1 MILFDSNQPLSCGLV
16 AAKETQPGPKT
27 GLVKQADAYFSADVE
42 TDGPIP
48 GPYSMLSFALV
59 YAGSFDG
66 TVFDRPKV
74 YDKVF
79 YKELQPI
86 SDNYQQEALQV
97 NQLDRNDLKVNGS
110 RPADAMDE
118 AYSWIMAISGNKN
131 PVLVAYPVSFDW
143 TWLYWYFIQYSGK
156 GSPFNYSSCFD
167 IKTALSVKTNMPI
180 SYSGRSKL
188 PSALKSKRAH
198 THFAVDDA
206 IEQAEIFA
214 NVFEWDR

>member
-1 MILFDSNQPLSCGLV
+1 MLIDATQPLTSGLGV
-16 AAKETQPGPKT
+16 ATEKQPGTKA
-27 GLVKQADAYFSADVE
+27 GQVNQADAYFSADVE

-66 TVFDRPKV
+66 AVFDRPTR

-86 SDNYQQEALQV
+86 SDRYQQEALEV
-97 NQLDRNDLKVNGS
+97 NRLDRTQLKVTGS
-110 RPADAMDE
+110 KPEDAMDE
-118 AYSWIMAISGNKN
+118 AHSWIMSMSKNKR

-143 TWLYWYFIQYSGK
+143 TWLYWYFVEYSKK

-167 IKTALSVKTNMPI
+167 IKTALSVKTKTPI
-180 SYSGRSKL
+180 SHSGRSKL
-188 PSALKSKRAH
+188 PAALKSKREH

-214 NVFEWDR
+214 NVFEWGS